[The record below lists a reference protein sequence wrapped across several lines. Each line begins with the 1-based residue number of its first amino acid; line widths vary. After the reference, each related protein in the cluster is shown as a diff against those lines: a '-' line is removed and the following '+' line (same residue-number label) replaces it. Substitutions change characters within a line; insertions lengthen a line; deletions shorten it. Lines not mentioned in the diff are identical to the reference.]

1 MRPTLQSPKT
11 SIWEEVVPTTSTRII
26 EDFSEQFGLPE
37 RPGDQMPSIPSSIDT
52 LSDSSLM
59 RLYGE
64 MISWLSYAQ
73 SELVKA
79 DIDED
84 FYATALKLAEARTLI
99 DQWGDG
105 SKGDTV
111 TLAKAR
117 RDVDP
122 DVVNATQQHLNA
134 RAYRKLVGTLYERC
148 ERGLQIISRELSR
161 RIAHAPTEHRQ
172 QRFIP

>member
-1 MRPTLQSPKT
+1 MRPTLQNPT
-11 SIWEEVVPTTSTRII
+11 NSIWEESIRPATSQIV
-26 EDFSEQFGLPE
+26 DQFADQFGLPD
-37 RPGDQMPSIPSSIDT
+37 RPGDQIPGVPTNIDT

-59 RLYGE
+59 RLYAE
-64 MISWLSYAQ
+64 MVSWLSYAQ
-73 SELVKA
+73 AELVKA

-84 FYATALKLAEARTLI
+84 FWATSLKLAEARTLI

-122 DVVNATQQHLNA
+122 QVVDATQKHLNA

-148 ERGLQIISRELSR
+148 ERGAQIIFRELSR
-161 RIAHAPTEHRQ
+161 RIAHAPSEHRQ